1 MAQLIKLQ
9 DYISRYQMA
18 LHRYPTQ
25 FVRLKKM
32 QWERVKQ
39 QWSSG
44 EEIKEWEHVV
54 EQEETSS
61 KARFRFLKFFHNK
74 KTQKSEVVEDIESVD
89 VSSELIS
96 DEDELPVEESTL
108 FFEPNIVYQPET
120 IEDLKRMFINQFFQ
134 FQIKW
139 ASSTLREKSYVDPK
153 YLRDTLLRTILQ
165 NLPDNYLIFYYPI
178 MQVKKAPLEL
188 DVIILTPTDCYC
200 ITVVEHEN
208 MAVYVGNSERF
219 WTKKIGKTDKKI
231 LNPMI
236 QLNRMESILSQLFSK
251 NNVEI
256 PIRKVLLSRNGY
268 FDYPGSI
275 YNVKFIDKRDYS
287 NWIMSLRKSSS
298 PMKKMQIH
306 AAQTILN
313 HVQTTSFNRDI
324 WNVKE
329 EEEN

>member
-9 DYISRYQMA
+9 DYISRYQLA

-25 FVRLKKM
+25 FVRLKKV

-39 QWSSG
+39 QWLSG
-44 EEIKEWEHVV
+44 KEIQQWEHVV
-54 EQEETSS
+54 EQQETRS
-61 KARFRFLKFFHNK
+61 KGRFPFLKIFHIK
-74 KTQKSEVVEDIESVD
+74 KTDKSEEAEDIETVD
-89 VSSELIS
+89 VSSELMS
-96 DEDELPVEESTL
+96 DETELAEEESTL
-108 FFEPNIVYQPET
+108 FFEPNIVYQPQT
-120 IEDLKRMFINQFFQ
+120 IEDLKRLFMNQFFQ

-139 ASSTLREKSYVDPK
+139 ASSTIREKSYVDPK

-165 NLPDNYLIFYYPI
+165 RMPDNYLVLYYPI
-178 MQVKKAPLEL
+178 IQVKKAPLEL

-208 MAVYVGNSERF
+208 MAVYVGNSDRF
-219 WTKKIGKTDKKI
+219 WTKKIGKIDRKI

-251 NNVEI
+251 NNIEI

-268 FDYPGSI
+268 FDYSGSV
-275 YNVKFIDKRDYS
+275 YNVQFVDKRDYR
-287 NWIMSLRKSSS
+287 NWMMSLGKSSS

-306 AAQTILN
+306 AAQTILSN
-313 HVQTTSFNRDI
+313 VQTTSFTRDI
-324 WNVKE
+324 WNVGE
-329 EEEN
+329 EEG